1 MQTTSKKESPIKK
14 EKPQFKDD
22 FDVKDVSIEREKED
36 EKAKTLE
43 KDKDYEDC
51 TDLVLVEDK
60 EDPKQAKE
68 DRSLSPNTREKLLAI
83 RPGTSPVVQRVHK
96 SDYNKIGYQIRE
108 YQNKLKEIKALQ
120 ELDGNSFDNEYGTA
134 EIQKKRPA
142 DRSQSSNRATAELIK
157 MGDPRSSH
165 DMTQFTKA
173 T

>member
-1 MQTTSKKESPIKK
+1 M
-14 EKPQFKDD
+14 
-22 FDVKDVSIEREKED
+22 KDVSIEREKED

-96 SDYNKIGYQIRE
+96 SDYNKIGY
-108 YQNKLKEIKALQ
+108 
-120 ELDGNSFDNEYGTA
+120 
-134 EIQKKRPA
+134 
-142 DRSQSSNRATAELIK
+142 
-157 MGDPRSSH
+157 
-165 DMTQFTKA
+165 
-173 T
+173 